1 MSTCFTLKSCMKG
14 RSTLSRTDGTRE
26 ASLVDADIKTYA
38 SYSTYSINGPK
49 IPIDGIFFD
58 EMSDDTSKVDVY
70 KAYAETA
77 RTAIGSSAFVRA
89 SFELEDGQRADREVR
104 RSR

>member
-1 MSTCFTLKSCMKG
+1 M
-14 RSTLSRTDGTRE
+14 
-26 ASLVDADIKTYA
+26 
-38 SYSTYSINGPK
+38 INGTK
-49 IPIDGIFFD
+49 IPIDGVFFD

-89 SFELEDGQRADREVR
+89 SFELEDG
-104 RSR
+104 